1 MLILR
6 RYLYV
11 SPSNSTIMAIIEN
24 MWLRKSRKRVA
35 GAVLY
40 QAMEQTRMRELA
52 KSVSNPRT
60 QSQMNQRVKWSQ
72 LVNFYRANGQWM
84 KYAYETKKAAQSEY
98 NKFMSLNVASSQVY
112 FTKDQAAAGSCIV
125 SPYIMTQGSLPSI
138 EFTAENG
145 SWPSNIYFP
154 DGSTLL
160 STTTI
165 AELSQK
171 MISQNPAIRQGDQLS
186 FIRFTQMFNGDTGY
200 PYVIVRTYEMIV
212 DQTSTELVG
221 TYLPLDYIGIAYV
234 GGLPQLAVIDSGN
247 AGGFLMCLSRTT
259 GGKTYVSSQSI
270 ITTGMDATIANYGS
284 DAQLAAAIASYG
296 ENADAFLSSTQADQ
310 DNQAPTPL
318 AIVGVQ
324 VGETTFLP
332 GSRVEMTDNFEAGDR
347 VTIIFNN
354 DVPDQ
359 DPTSIGLNTTA
370 QGVTLSSPSH
380 QGNTVYGTIPAGKT
394 FLPDELLSVIL
405 VRFSGNIYNA
415 VFNSAVPFPS

>member
-11 SPSNSTIMAIIEN
+11 SPSKFILMAIIEN

-72 LVNFYRANGQWM
+72 LVNFYRANSQWM

-98 NKFMSLNVASSQVY
+98 NKFMSLNVTTSQVY

-125 SPYIMTQGSLPSI
+125 CPYIMTQGSLPSI

-154 DGSTLL
+154 AGSTLI

-165 AELSQK
+165 GELSQK
-171 MISQNPAIRQGDQLS
+171 MIQQNPAIRQGDQLS

-212 DQTSTELVG
+212 DQTSQELVG
-221 TYLPLDYIGIAYV
+221 SYLPLDYINILNIGS
-234 GGLPQLAVIDSGN
+234 LPQLGVVDSGN

-270 ITTGMDATIANYGS
+270 ITTKMDTTIANYGS
-284 DAQLAAAIASYG
+284 DAQLAEAVASYG
-296 ENADAFLSSTQADQ
+296 ENADAFLSSTQANTDS
-310 DNQAPTPL
+310 QAPTSM
-318 AIVGVQ
+318 AIIGIEVNDRIFV
-324 VGETTFLP
+324 P
-332 GSRVEMTDNFEAGDR
+332 GSKVFMAENFEAGAR

-354 DVPDQ
+354 AVPFEIPSTFSLSTTEQSFVLTSPGHQ
-359 DPTSIGLNTTA
+359 DNTIY
-370 QGVTLSSPSH
+370 GEVPS
-380 QGNTVYGTIPAGKT
+380 GKT
-394 FLPDELLSVIL
+394 FGPDELLSLVL
-405 VRFSGNIYNA
+405 VRFTTGIYNA
-415 VFNSAVPFPS
+415 VFDSAVPFPS